1 MDVDGLLR
9 TAEAEHLDA
18 PVLYD
23 GGRTHVDSVVVERD
37 DARWTVYLTDER
49 AQPYERTVRTF
60 VSEGDALEY
69 ALLKLRQGDRARRAM
84 SKHPALPRLDGI
96 AGGDATDISHL
107 GDSRVNSSLGP

>member
-1 MDVDGLLR
+1 VDVDELLR
-9 TAEAEHLDA
+9 TSEAEHLDA

-23 GGRTHVDSVVVERD
+23 GGRTHVDSVVERD
-37 DARWTVYLTDER
+37 DDRWTVYLTDER

-60 VSEGDALEY
+60 VSEEDALEY

-84 SKHPALPRLDGI
+84 SKHSALHRLDDI
-96 AGGDATDISHL
+96 AGGDATDISRV